1 MTPSDTLS
9 DVVVEQARCEVL
21 EVKSRPLQAAGEL
34 ERRGEET
41 ALRLQVAQRCLK
53 TQGSQAPRLLPLT
66 IHSVL
71 CQRTRRIALPVR
83 GGVMGLSVT

>member
-1 MTPSDTLS
+1 M
-9 DVVVEQARCEVL
+9 EGG
-21 EVKSRPLQAAGEL
+21 VKSRPLQAAGEL

-71 CQRTRRIALPVR
+71 CQRTRHPVNSR
-83 GGVMGLSVT
+83 FLVGL